1 MMKKTLLILTLTAAA
16 ALFTVDASAYRD
28 RPGPPP
34 RHHGPIF
41 GDVERMREVLDLTAK
56 QVNLIRNIN
65 EKFRARLEAL
75 DKKLRPLHQQLRQL
89 LFKEKIDINSIRR
102 KLREISDVEIELKI
116 LQIRHGKELKKILT
130 PEQLEE
136 LRQERRN
143 MRRKHHRRMM
153 GPRHGKRKG
162 RFND

>member
-1 MMKKTLLILTLTAAA
+1 MMKKTLLIVTLTAAA
-16 ALFTVDASAYRD
+16 ALFTVDASAYRG

-34 RHHGPIF
+34 RHHGPFF
-41 GDVERMREVLDLTAK
+41 GDVERMRDVLDLTAE
-56 QVNLIRNIN
+56 QVTQIRDIN
-65 EKFRARLEAL
+65 EKYRGRMEPF

-89 LFKEKIDINSIRR
+89 LLKETVDINSIRR

-116 LQIRHGKELKKILT
+116 LQIRHRQELKQILK

-136 LRQERRN
+136 LRRERRN
-143 MRRKHHRRMM
+143 MRRQHHPGMMDRR
-153 GPRHGKRKG
+153 RKG